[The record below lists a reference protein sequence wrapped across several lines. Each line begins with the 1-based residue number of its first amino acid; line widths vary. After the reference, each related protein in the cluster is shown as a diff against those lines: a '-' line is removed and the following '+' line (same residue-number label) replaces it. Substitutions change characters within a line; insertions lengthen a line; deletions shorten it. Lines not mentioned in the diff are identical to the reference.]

1 MLERGGRRGACF
13 PAVDLAEE
21 VLLSS
26 AKQLVGELPSFGY
39 DFPKALWGG
48 KEDKKKMMKKNKKKK
63 KMMMTMKKKKKIMIM
78 MMMTKEEED
87 VEENEPWE
95 KKK

>member
-26 AKQLVGELPSFGY
+26 AKQLVGELPSLSLSVLGLLFDPSASAVYSTSIHSGVR
-39 DFPKALWGG
+39 FCHVSSWGS
-48 KEDKKKMMKKNKKKK
+48 
-63 KMMMTMKKKKKIMIM
+63 
-78 MMMTKEEED
+78 
-87 VEENEPWE
+87 W
-95 KKK
+95 